1 MTEPTTPSAPPS
13 PPGRRVGR
21 RDVLVG
27 AGAFGVGAVAAA
39 AVSAATFG
47 REDEH
52 RPEQHAVRESGLD
65 PTGAGEILQPG
76 KGPTSGAYLQA
87 TPANVLWGE
96 LPNRRTKPV
105 LTVKSGA
112 EVTVDTVSHEGILE
126 DQGRNPVRFFG
137 THGVPENE
145 VLLDAVKIAAD
156 KEHTGPGPHIVV
168 GPVEVEGAMPGDVLK
183 VEVLRLLR
191 RVPYGVISNRHGR
204 GALPGEYPEAF
215 EKVVA
220 YRKYFNQGNNIS
232 IFTRV
237 EKKDGKPRG
246 VLPQGGL
253 PRPPSFGL
261 RPFMGMMGVALDT
274 DERLNSIPPTIGG
287 GNIDIQDLVVGATFY
302 LPVQV
307 RGAKF
312 FTGDPHFAQGHGEV
326 ALTALEAS
334 VRPTFRLTVVKPGG
348 DAPSPAFRYPFAE
361 TPEFWIPIGLSD
373 PDGDIG
379 GLSSSLDPAMKNA
392 VRNAMTFLTE
402 DKKVDGP
409 VAYAYLSAAGD
420 FVVSQVVDR
429 TLGVHGLIRKADFRE

>member
-1 MTEPTTPSAPPS
+1 MTEPTPAV
-13 PPGRRVGR
+13 GRRVGR
-21 RDVLVG
+21 RNLLVG
-27 AGAFGVGAVAAA
+27 AGAFGAGAVAAA
-39 AVSAATFG
+39 AVSAVTLG
-47 REDEH
+47 RDGDDGPVS
-52 RPEQHAVRESGLD
+52 RTARESDLD
-65 PTGAGEILQPG
+65 PTGAAEILQPG
-76 KGPTSGAYLQA
+76 KGPTSGAYLRA
-87 TPANVLWGE
+87 TPENVLWGE
-96 LPNRRTKPV
+96 LPNRRTRPV
-105 LTVKSGA
+105 LTVPSGA

-145 VLLDAVKIAAD
+145 VLLDAVTLAAD

-183 VEVLRLLR
+183 IEVLRLLR

-215 EKVVA
+215 ETVPA
-220 YRKYFNQGNNIS
+220 YRKYFNQGNNNS

-237 EKKDGKPRG
+237 EKNDGKPRG
-246 VLPQGGL
+246 VLPRGGL

-261 RPFMGMMGVALDT
+261 MPFMGMMGVALDT

-287 GNIDIQDLVVGATFY
+287 GNIDIQNLIVGTTFY

-312 FTGDPHFAQGHGEV
+312 FTGDPHFAQGNGEV

-348 DAPSPAFRYPFAE
+348 EAPSPAFRYPFAE
-361 TPEFWIPIGLSD
+361 TSEFWIPIGLSD
-373 PDGDIG
+373 PDGELG
-379 GLSSSLDPAMKNA
+379 GLASSLDPAMKNA
-392 VRNAMTFLTE
+392 VRNAMTFLTV

-420 FVVSQVVDR
+420 FIISQVVDR
-429 TLGVHGLIRKADFRE
+429 TLGVHGLIRKVDFPD